1 MKKILLLLVF
11 VLLSCNNKG
20 EIDYTK
26 RINAVKTAFEYKTID
41 SLSPFLANQYTVKG
55 IPEGMEPIVVPMLFQ
70 KMPAPKKFTI
80 ESQTKE
86 EKGMRLKVIF
96 YDAENNPSNA
106 DFLVAKD
113 GKFLELNVL
122 SDAKISTSVEK

>member
-1 MKKILLLLVF
+1 MKNIVLLFLF
-11 VLLSCNNKG
+11 MMLSCNNKG

-26 RINAVKTAFEYKTID
+26 RVNAVKTAFEHKTID

-55 IPEGMEPIVVPMLFQ
+55 IPEGMEPFVMQMFFQ
-70 KMPAPKKFTI
+70 KMPAPKKFVI
-80 ESQTKE
+80 ESKTKE
-86 EKGMRLKVIF
+86 EKGTRLKVVF
-96 YDAENNPSNA
+96 YDAQNTPRKA

-122 SDAKISTSVEK
+122 GDAKISTSVEK

>member
-1 MKKILLLLVF
+1 MKNILLLLAF
-11 VLLSCNNKG
+11 VLLSCNSKG

-55 IPEGMEPIVVPMLFQ
+55 IPEGMEPMVMPMVFK
-70 KMPAPKKFTI
+70 KMPAPKKFII

-86 EKGMRLKVIF
+86 EKGMRLNVIF

-113 GKFLELNVL
+113 GKFLEVNILG
-122 SDAKISTSVEK
+122 DAKISTSVEK